1 MTEVLGGA
9 QRFST
14 DMFAPRERIAAWR
27 EFIGRALFRLEIE
40 PLVDDGF
47 EAETISRALPGL
59 GFVYGS
65 TAAVRNGRRPH
76 MVDTDDLLISVAQ
89 SGTACFATCGREAF
103 LAPGDAVV
111 VGGGEA
117 GFQESLAPYRFVGLR
132 LPRSALLGAVPGLED
147 RLGRKIPAQTPAL
160 RLLRPYT
167 DALLPGTDVTPRE
180 LPVMA
185 AHMRDLVAL
194 ALGATGEAAAAAAAR
209 GGRAARLRVIKA
221 DMEARLHEP
230 GLSTATVAA
239 RHRLTERAL
248 QRLFETEGTSC
259 MAFILER
266 RLVRVHR
273 VLTDPRFAEHRIKT
287 VVFDAGFGH
296 LSHFWGA
303 FRARFGASPAEVR
316 ARALQAPEAGAH
328 ASEAP

>member
-47 EAETISRALPGL
+47 EAETISRSLPGL

-89 SGTACFATCGREAF
+89 SGTACFATHGREAF
-103 LAPGDAVV
+103 LEPGDAVV

-117 GFQESLAPYRFVGLR
+117 GWHTSTVPYRFVGLR
-132 LPRSALLGAVPGLED
+132 LPRRMLLSAVPGLED
-147 RLGRKIPAQTPAL
+147 RLGRVIPAQTQAL

-167 DALLPGTDVTPRE
+167 DAL
-180 LPVMA
+180 A
-185 AHMRDLVAL
+185 APMSR
-194 ALGATGEAAAAAAAR
+194 R
-209 GGRAARLRVIKA
+209 
-221 DMEARLHEP
+221 
-230 GLSTATVAA
+230 
-239 RHRLTERAL
+239 
-248 QRLFETEGTSC
+248 TSW
-259 MAFILER
+259 
-266 RLVRVHR
+266 
-273 VLTDPRFAEHRIKT
+273 P
-287 VVFDAGFGH
+287 
-296 LSHFWGA
+296 
-303 FRARFGASPAEVR
+303 
-316 ARALQAPEAGAH
+316 
-328 ASEAP
+328 

>member
-117 GFQESLAPYRFVGLR
+117 GFQESVAPYRFVGLR

-209 GGRAARLRVIKA
+209 LRAIKA
-221 DMEARLHEP
+221 DIEASLQRP

-248 QRLFETEGTSC
+248 QRLFEIEGTSC

-266 RLVRVHR
+266 RLARVHR
-273 VLTDPRFAEHRIKT
+273 MLTDPRFSEHRIKT
-287 VVFDAGFGH
+287 IVFDAGFGH

-303 FRARFGASPAEVR
+303 FRARFGASPSDVR
-316 ARALQAPEAGAH
+316 ARAREEA
-328 ASEAP
+328 

>member
-27 EFIGRALFRLEIE
+27 EFIGRALFRLEVE
-40 PLVDDGF
+40 PLVQDGF
-47 EAETISRALPGL
+47 EAETISRSLPGL
-59 GFVYGS
+59 AFVYGS
-65 TAAVRNGRRPH
+65 TAAVRQGRRPH

-117 GFQESLAPYRFVGLR
+117 GWHTSTVPYCFVGLR
-132 LPRSALLGAVPGLED
+132 VPRSTLLGVVPGLED
-147 RLGRKIPAQTPAL
+147 RLGHTIPASTPAL

-167 DALLPGTDVTPRE
+167 EALQAGSDLTPRE

-185 AHMRDLVAL
+185 AHMRDLLAL

-209 GGRAARLRVIKA
+209 GGRAARLRAIKA
-221 DMEARLHEP
+221 DIETRLQQP
-230 GLSTATVAA
+230 GLSTATIAA
-239 RHRLTERAL
+239 RHRLTERSL
-248 QRLFETEGTSC
+248 QRLFEIEGTSC

-266 RLVRVHR
+266 RLARAHR
-273 VLTDPRFAEHRIKT
+273 MLTDPRFARYRIKT
-287 VVFDAGFGH
+287 IVFEAGFSH
-296 LSHFWGA
+296 LSHFNRA
-303 FRARFGASPAEVR
+303 FHARFGA
-316 ARALQAPEAGAH
+316 APSDIRAH
-328 ASEAP
+328 AMRSADPAGSS

>member
-1 MTEVLGGA
+1 MTQVLGGA
-9 QRFST
+9 QHFST

-47 EAETISRALPGL
+47 EAKTISRALPGL
-59 GFVYGS
+59 AFVHGG
-65 TAAVRNGRRPH
+65 TGPVRQGRRPH

-117 GFQESLAPYRFVGLR
+117 GWHTSTVPYCFVGLR
-132 LPRSALLGAVPGLED
+132 LPRSALLGVVPGLED
-147 RLGRKIPAQTPAL
+147 RLGHTIPAHTPAL
-160 RLLRPYT
+160 RLLRSYT
-167 DALLPGTDVTPRE
+167 DALQAGTDVTERE
-180 LPVMA
+180 LPLMA

-194 ALGATGEAAAAAAAR
+194 ALGATGEAAAAAR
-209 GGRAARLRVIKA
+209 GGRAGRLRVIKA
-221 DMEARLHEP
+221 DIEKHLHEP
-230 GLSTATVAA
+230 SLSTATVAA

-273 VLTDPRFAEHRIKT
+273 MLTDPRFAQHRVKT
-287 VVFDAGFGH
+287 IVFDAGFGH

-303 FRARFGASPAEVR
+303 FRARFGAAPSEIREHALRNADR
-316 ARALQAPEAGAH
+316 AGPD
-328 ASEAP
+328 